1 MLIRRIR
8 MQTTLQSDLHEEIKM
23 DINIRKAILAGAIA
37 AVISA
42 PTFAAE
48 GVQYEGSSDASGKT
62 ESDMPMRGQSTTGDS
77 LDRQQNMEHK
87 SMGTTA
93 KNQVKDNPIYS
104 RSAESLDGVEI
115 VDVAGED
122 VGTIES
128 VVLAKDRRSAHAVV
142 STGGMLGVGA
152 REVLISLDELKTV
165 GDKLQLNI
173 TQKQLETRQEYQSE
187 QYVELEGEKPIGGAI
202 SEFSAFETEEEASDP
217 SLAPDAP
224 ESSQ

>member
-1 MLIRRIR
+1 
-8 MQTTLQSDLHEEIKM
+8 M

-77 LDRQQNMEHK
+77 MDRQHNMERK

-93 KNQVKDNPIYS
+93 KNQINDNAIYS
-104 RSAESLDGVEI
+104 RSAESLEGVEI

-122 VGTIES
+122 IGTIKS

-142 STGGMLGVGA
+142 SVGGMLGVGA
-152 REVLISLDELKTV
+152 RDILVSLDELNPV
-165 GDKLQLNI
+165 DDKLQMNI
-173 TQKQLETRQEYQSE
+173 TEKQLDSRQEYQSE
-187 QYVELEGEKPIGGAI
+187 QYVELEGDKPIGGSI
-202 SEFSAFETEEEASDP
+202 SEFSAFETEEGTSDP
-217 SLAPDAP
+217 TLAPDAP
-224 ESSQ
+224 GSLR